1 MTSIHIT
8 VEVAEAGYASERS
21 ELIATATE
29 FGEKAVV
36 RAIAEALYTDAK
48 AGLNDIF
55 VKYAKNGR
63 TNK

>member
-8 VEVAEAGYASERS
+8 VEVAEAGCASERS
-21 ELIATATE
+21 ELITAATE

-36 RAIAEALYTDAK
+36 RAIAEALYMDAK
-48 AGLNDIF
+48 AGLNDRFI
-55 VKYAKNGR
+55 KYAKNGH

>member
-1 MTSIHIT
+1 MASIHIT

-36 RAIAEALYTDAK
+36 RAIAEALYMDAK

-55 VKYAKNGR
+55 VKYAKNGH